1 MDVIFTIVSRNY
13 AAQARTLMR
22 SLARHEPTARRVVVA
37 TDGPIDGFDGLAE
50 VIGADALGAPLAAMS
65 VYYQALELNTAV
77 KPFVFRSLLKTA
89 PSVTYLD
96 PDIEVFQPLAAV
108 RESLSQAEICLTPH
122 VGEVGSSC
130 VAETV
135 ASGVYNLGFLAAR
148 QGPGVAR
155 LLDWWAERCRFDSR
169 VDPAGGVFT
178 DQKWM
183 DFAPS
188 FAEAVVLRS
197 PALNLAYWNLEG
209 RRLERGWR
217 VDGEPLAFFHFS
229 GFDPHRPRRLS
240 KHQSRIRVA
249 AGSPLAA
256 LLKDYAG
263 KLIANGYDAARAIPY
278 AHDRFADGRRVS
290 GLMRRK
296 ALAAARA
303 GETFDDGLSERVSAW
318 MDAVEA
324 PGMTRLMDQ
333 AWRDS
338 AAAEHF
344 DLASAE
350 SREGFRRWFV
360 DNAAALGVDDR
371 SVAAAEALAAPR
383 IPEPWRDKPGTGP
396 ARDVAAWLKQA
407 QDPPRA
413 CRALLAARGD
423 LRARFR
429 DRPDEL
435 LAWCLGPEAMAG
447 RFAADLL
454 PLALVG
460 RLGAEEGVL
469 VKAGR
474 YGEVSAEAGR
484 LRRKFAPAFGVAS
497 RAHWPDALTETL
509 RAPHLSR
516 ADGLPRPFVR
526 MFQEIWRSRRDLQQL
541 YPLDRP
547 LGRFRYLRWLLA
559 GGLAE
564 YGVEIAALS
573 ERVRLHPLMRLA
585 ERSLGDRRPAAAAPV
600 PSTADKV
607 LVVERGEARPD
618 AAVFEGGRGRFVGAA
633 PRRVKLVCFAGDP
646 ELAAADAIALHAQ
659 GVRWDRAVGA
669 WDARAVAKLKPD
681 SAALSFV
688 DEIWTTKAS
697 KAALPRPVR
706 TAADP
711 VEAGLAS

>member
-13 AAQARTLMR
+13 AAQARTLMQ
-22 SLARHEPTARRVVVA
+22 SLAKAEPGARRVVVA
-37 TDGPIDGFDGLAE
+37 TDGPIDGFEGLAE
-50 VIGADALGAPLAAMS
+50 VIGADVLGAPLAAMS

-77 KPFVFRSLLKTA
+77 KPFVFRSLLKDA

-96 PDIEVFQPLAAV
+96 PDIEVFRPLSAV
-108 RESLSQAEICLTPH
+108 REGLGEAEICLTPH
-122 VGEVGSSC
+122 LGAMTAC
-130 VAETV
+130 AAETM
-135 ASGVYNLGFLAAR
+135 ASGVFNLGFLAAR
-148 QGPGVAR
+148 QGPRVAQ

-169 VDPAGGVFT
+169 VDLAGGVFT

-183 DFAPS
+183 DYAPS
-188 FAEAVVLRS
+188 FADAAVLKQ
-197 PALNLAYWNLEG
+197 PGLNLAYWNLEG
-209 RRLERGWR
+209 RKLERGWR
-217 VDGEPLAFFHFS
+217 VDGEPLVFFHFS
-229 GFDPHRPRRLS
+229 GFDPHRPTRLS
-240 KHQSRIRVA
+240 KHQSRIGVT

-263 KLIANGYDAARAIPY
+263 KLIANGYDAAQAIPY
-278 AHDRFADGRRVS
+278 AHDRFADGRKVS

-303 GETFDDGLSERVSAW
+303 GATFDDGLSERVSAW

-324 PGMTRLMDQ
+324 PGLTRLMDQ
-333 AWRDS
+333 AWRET

-344 DLASAE
+344 EPSTAE

-360 DNAAALGVDDR
+360 DNAAALGVDAR
-371 SVAAAEALAAPR
+371 SVEAAEALAASR
-383 IPEPWRDKPGTGP
+383 APEPWRDKPWTGP
-396 ARDVAAWLKQA
+396 AGEVANWLRQA

-413 CRALLAARGD
+413 CRALAAARAD
-423 LRARFR
+423 LRDRFA
-429 DRPDEL
+429 DRPEEL

-469 VKAGR
+469 IKAGR

-484 LRRKFAPAFGVAS
+484 LRHKLGTAFGVAS
-497 RAHWPDALTETL
+497 RARWPDALTETL
-509 RAPHLSR
+509 RAPHQSR
-516 ADGLPRPFVR
+516 AEGLPRPFAR
-526 MFQEIWRSRRDLQQL
+526 MFLEIWKSRRDLQQL

-564 YGVEIAALS
+564 YGVEIAALP
-573 ERVRLHPLMRLA
+573 ERVRRHPMMQLA
-585 ERSLGDRRPAAAAPV
+585 ERSLGARRPAPPAGAV
-600 PSTADKV
+600 STADRV
-607 LVVERGEARPD
+607 LVVERGAARTD
-618 AAVFEGGRGRFVGAA
+618 AAVFEGARGRFADAA
-633 PRRVKLVCFAGDP
+633 PGHVRLVCFAADP
-646 ELAAADAIALHAQ
+646 EVAGADAVALHAQ

-669 WDARAVAKLKPD
+669 WDARAVAKLTPD

-688 DEIWTTKAS
+688 DEIWTTKAP

-711 VEAGLAS
+711 REAALAS